1 MTQEIMALCR
11 SLGAGEDQEELL
23 LPLVQAAQTRLAGR
37 LRAGVSPEDCGPAF
51 LLAVA
56 LTAVEELEGAAGD
69 DRSVTSFTA
78 GDLTIRR
85 ETGGGRS
92 AGSCGQLAQEL
103 LSPWLGET
111 GFCFQGVRG

>member
-1 MTQEIMALCR
+1 MAQSLGHVDDSQQAALEALCR
-11 SLGAGEDQEELL
+11 
-23 LPLVQAAQTRLAGR
+23 AAETEMTGR
-37 LRAGVSPEDCGPAF
+37 LRDGVSPEDCGPAF

-78 GDLTIRR
+78 GDLTIHR

-92 AGSCGQLAQEL
+92 AGSRGQLAQEL

-111 GFCFQGVRG
+111 GFCFRGVRG